1 MKFRSK
7 MVLAYTTVALLVS
20 MILGI
25 VVARISLQYEIN
37 SRKNSLRV
45 SANSYVTQMDERLGR
60 MDAIMHYILSDAVM
74 LESIGWLAESGETLN
89 RYVLEAKSNIS
100 AGLTTEYIM
109 KNSYRTIFFNQNS
122 FLASSAIYAT
132 GSGELPKQRLI
143 SDFRVEDIPYLESV
157 TVSEGK
163 SVIVTAH
170 LDYWSADH
178 HTTVYSMMK
187 ALRGKNMGFLEV
199 ENRVESLHSLE
210 ISDPNV
216 DFLIL
221 VNGDELLYASDETY
235 GTVLSERD
243 RERMDSLQEDRI
255 RMEKDVMYTKASSRE
270 FDLTILAYNKN
281 YLLKKERMQLF
292 SVSFLATMVTLAI
305 SLTMIVFWAG
315 VLTKPIKSLQ
325 ETVEN
330 TNIENLLDNQHLGKE
345 AVFDEFQEL
354 ICAYQAMMARLDEA
368 LKNEKQAAMLQLQAQ
383 FDMLQA
389 QVNPHFIYN
398 VLNVI
403 SSRAVLDN
411 DEAICEMCGSLGNML
426 RYSTN
431 NQERYATVEKELE
444 YLNSYFYL
452 LKARRGD
459 WLEVSIELDQELK
472 KQMIPKLTLQQFV
485 ENCVKH
491 GFQNMTS
498 GRQIVIQGS
507 IQADSWKITVRDNGQ
522 GISDQTLEQL
532 RNRLSEV
539 RQDILERGKPA
550 EMGIGGMGIIN
561 TYARCLL
568 LYSQDLIF
576 EIENV
581 PDGSGCSVTIG
592 RIIQKDHSTNKT
604 ERGYNKDTKRKI

>member
-45 SANSYVTQMDERLGR
+45 SANSYVTQMDERLRR

-122 FLASSAIYAT
+122 FLASSAVYVT
-132 GSGELPKQRLI
+132 GSGEIPKQRLI
-143 SDFRVEDIPYLESV
+143 SDFRVEDIPYLGPV
-157 TVSEGK
+157 TAAEGK

-170 LDYWSADH
+170 SDYWSADH

-187 ALRGKNMGFLEV
+187 ALRGENMGFLEV
-199 ENRVESLHSLE
+199 ESRMDSLHSLE
-210 ISDPNV
+210 RSDPNV

-221 VNGDELLYASDETY
+221 VNGDELLYASDEAY
-235 GTVLSERD
+235 GEVLAERD
-243 RERMDSLQEDRI
+243 RERMDSLSQDRI
-255 RMEKDVMYTKASSRE
+255 EMEKGVMYTKASSKE

-281 YLLKKERMQLF
+281 YLIQKERMQLF

-305 SLTMIVFWAG
+305 SLTMIIFWAG

-507 IQADSWKITVRDNGQ
+507 IQEDSWKITVRDNGQ

-532 RNRLSEV
+532 RNRLVEV

-581 PDGSGCSVTIG
+581 PNGNGCSVTIG
-592 RIIQKDHSTNKT
+592 QIIQKDYSTNKT